1 MTSETK
7 YSVVLL
13 NPKYVVDPRSFVS
26 GCVLVSMRYQSVK
39 ALAAVVDDGGLPHV
53 AANAFLAFISLR
65 SGGITHDT
73 VHSYAYALKDWL
85 CFLHSRG
92 ETLHDVT
99 EETLQ
104 IYRNE
109 KLNHFTRPQASNT
122 VGHRISVVCGFMK
135 YLYLHGYNESALG
148 SLLNQSREVSG
159 WRAFGGRK
167 RGKLSINLRKDK
179 RRKKILTIEEI
190 SLLSQYSTDCYRKIF
205 FWMLLTG
212 MRRCEVCELKV
223 KDLPTIEEIGRS
235 DTGLVEME
243 VTGKG
248 GYQRTIQVLGI
259 MLEDIIWGIMS
270 ENRLKPTEYVF
281 LNTRNQPIT
290 RNALTKAFGR
300 FAKSIKSKSTLHGLR
315 HSFATNVLNSVNK
328 SAVGLDVNSLKVVQ
342 TLLGHA
348 CVTTTE
354 TYIDAIETASPEVM
368 KALAYLYGERDDYK
382 N

>member
-1 MTSETK
+1 MTSEAK

-13 NPKYVVDPRSFVS
+13 NPKDVVDPHSFVS
-26 GCVLVSMRYQSVK
+26 GCVLASMRYQSVK

-53 AANAFLAFISLR
+53 AANAFLASISLR

-85 CFLHSRG
+85 CFLHFRG
-92 ETLHDVT
+92 EELDEVT

-109 KLNHFTRPQASNT
+109 KLNHYTQPLASNT
-122 VGHRISVVCGFMK
+122 VGHRISVVCSFMK

-148 SLLNQSREVSG
+148 LLLSQSSEVSG

-167 RGKLSINLRKDK
+167 RGELSIHLRKDK
-179 RRKKILTIEEI
+179 RRKKILTTEEI
-190 SLLSQYSTDCYRKIF
+190 SLLSRYPADCYRKIF
-205 FWMLLTG
+205 VWMLLTG
-212 MRRCEVCELKV
+212 MRRCEVCGLKV
-223 KDLPTIEEIGRS
+223 EDLPRIEEITRS

-259 MLEDIIWGIMS
+259 MLEEIIWGLMS
-270 ENRLKPTEYVF
+270 ENRLRPGEYVF
-281 LNTRNQPIT
+281 LNTRNQPVT
-290 RNALTKAFGR
+290 RNALTKAYGR
-300 FAKSIKSKSTLHGLR
+300 FAKGIKSKTTLHGLR
-315 HSFATNVLNSVNK
+315 HSFATSVLNGVNK
-328 SAVGLDVNSLKVVQ
+328 STVGLDVNSLKVVQ

-368 KALAYLYGERDDYK
+368 KTLAYLYGERDGYK